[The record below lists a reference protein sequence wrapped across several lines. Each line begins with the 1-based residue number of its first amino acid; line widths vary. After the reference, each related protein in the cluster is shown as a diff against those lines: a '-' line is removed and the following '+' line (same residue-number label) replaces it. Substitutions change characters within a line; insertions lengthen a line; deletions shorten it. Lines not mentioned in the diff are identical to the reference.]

1 MSRCAVFKRL
11 CKKNFKRVVRKLGM
25 SERLHTYSLRHSEAS
40 NMVINNV
47 SLYTIKEIL
56 GIADYSTVQISVHFN
71 RENLIGPVR
80 TPDKKA
86 VAY

>member
-1 MSRCAVFKRL
+1 M
-11 CKKNFKRVVRKLGM
+11 RKLGM
-25 SERLHTYSLRHSEAS
+25 SERPHTHNLRHSAAS

-56 GIADYSTVQISVHFN
+56 RIADYSTVQISAHFN
-71 RENLIGPVR
+71 RENLLGPIR